1 MKHYILASICLCVF
15 LSQNILAEPTGRIFI
30 TNEKSNTVSVING
43 ETLEVESEI
52 AIGERPRGIG
62 ISPDGT
68 EVYVAVSEE
77 NLIAIFDPR
86 TLEVLRKF
94 KSGSDPETFAVHPNG
109 NIYISNEDDAKATVY
124 NPKTP
129 EAQAIEQQQFPARF
143 RPQLQEKEEKLFAEL
158 EEEG

>member
-1 MKHYILASICLCVF
+1 MKQYFLVSACLCVF

-30 TNEKSNTVSVING
+30 TNEKGNTVSVING

-77 NLIAIFDPR
+77 NLIAVFDPK
-86 TLEVLRKF
+86 TLKVLRKF
-94 KSGSDPETFAVHPNG
+94 ESGSDPETFAVHPNG

-124 NPKTP
+124 NPRTGDL
-129 EAQAIEQQQFPARF
+129 I
-143 RPQLQEKEEKLFAEL
+143 AEIQ
-158 EEEG
+158 